1 MKTLTVS
8 FDSVSYPIHIEDG
21 CLPRLGEFVRDIYQG
36 KAAVITDD
44 NVNRFYGDIVM
55 HSLQQAGVEACK
67 YVFPHGEQSK
77 CNDTLQQIYAF
88 LADRHINR
96 GDFVIALGGG
106 VTGDLAGFA
115 AASYMRGIGLI
126 QVPTSLLA
134 QIDSSVGGKVAID
147 MPFGKNMV
155 GAFYHPKLVL
165 IDPTCL
171 DTLPQH
177 FYHDGMAEAIKYG
190 CIRNKALFDAI
201 ANRSISREDLI
212 YECVSIKRDI
222 VAVDANDTGL
232 RMLLN
237 FGHTIGHAIEKY
249 YHFQKFTH
257 GEAVAV
263 GMLMMTRY
271 SEQIGLT
278 ELGTAQ
284 KILPV
289 LKSYHLPCE
298 VESPALLRLL
308 PLIQNDKKNI
318 GKTLH
323 IVALQEIGNGIIVP
337 TENFVSD
344 LCASLGKAGI
354 E

>member
-1 MKTLTVS
+1 MKTLTVA

-21 CLPRLGEFVRDIYQG
+21 CLSHLGEFVRMFYQG

-44 NVNRFYGDIVM
+44 NVNGFYGDIVM
-55 HSLQQAGVEACK
+55 RSLQQAGVESCK

-77 CNDTLQQIYAF
+77 CNDTLQQIYTF
-88 LADRHINR
+88 LAKEHINR

-155 GAFYHPKLVL
+155 GAFYHPKAVF
-165 IDPTCL
+165 IDPSCL
-171 DTLPQH
+171 DTLPQR

-190 CIRNKALFDAI
+190 CIRNKTLFDAI

-249 YHFQKFTH
+249 YHFQRFTH
-257 GEAVAV
+257 GEAVAA
-263 GMLMMTRY
+263 GMVLMTRY

-278 ELGTAQ
+278 APGTAQ
-284 KILPV
+284 SILAAV
-289 LKSYHLPCE
+289 ESYHLPDHIDRT
-298 VESPALLRLL
+298 ALLELL

-318 GKTLH
+318 GKILH
-323 IVALQEIGNGIIVP
+323 IVVVREIGNGVIIP

>member
-1 MKTLTVS
+1 MKTLTVA
-8 FDSVSYPIHIEDG
+8 FDSISYPIHIEDG
-21 CLPRLGEFVRDIYQG
+21 CLARLGEFVRTIYHG

-44 NVNRFYGDIVM
+44 NVDKFYGETVM
-55 HSLQQAGVEACK
+55 QSLQRAGVETCK

-77 CNDTLQQIYAF
+77 CNDTLQKIYAF
-88 LADRHINR
+88 LAEQHINR
-96 GDFVIALGGG
+96 GDFIIALGGG

-115 AASYMRGIGLI
+115 AASYLRGIGLV

-171 DTLPQH
+171 DTLPQR
-177 FYHDGMAEAIKYG
+177 FYYDGMAEAIKYG

-201 ANRSISREDLI
+201 LNHSISREDLI
-212 YECVSIKRDI
+212 YECVSIKRDV

-249 YHFQKFTH
+249 YQFTKFTH
-257 GEAVAV
+257 GEAVAL
-263 GMLMMTRY
+263 GMVLMTQF
-271 SEQIGLT
+271 SEQIGPSKA
-278 ELGTAQ
+278 GTAQ
-284 KILPV
+284 KV
-289 LKSYHLPCE
+289 LDAVEAYHLPHQI
-298 VESPALLRLL
+298 AQADLLELL

-323 IVALQEIGNGIIVP
+323 VVMLDEIGNGVIVP
-337 TENFVSD
+337 TTDFVSD
-344 LCASLGKAGI
+344 ICAALGKAGM
-354 E
+354 

>member
-1 MKTLTVS
+1 MKTLTVA

-21 CLPRLGEFVRDIYQG
+21 CLAQLGEFVRNVYKG

-44 NVNRFYGDIVM
+44 NVDGFYGETVM
-55 HSLQQAGVEACK
+55 QSLQTAGVEACK

-77 CNDTLQQIYAF
+77 CNDTLQKIYAF
-88 LADRHINR
+88 LAEQHINR
-96 GDFVIALGGG
+96 GDYIIALGGG

-115 AASYMRGIGLI
+115 AASYMRGIGLV

-165 IDPTCL
+165 IDPCCL
-171 DTLPQH
+171 DTLPQR

-190 CIRNKALFDAI
+190 CIRNKALFNAI
-201 ANRSISREDLI
+201 LDRTISREDLI

-249 YHFQKFTH
+249 YQFTRFTH
-257 GEAVAV
+257 GEAVAA
-263 GMLMMTRY
+263 GMVLMTRF
-271 SEQIGLT
+271 SEQTGLT
-278 ELGTAQ
+278 KAGTAQ
-284 KILPV
+284 KILEAV
-289 LKSYHLPCE
+289 NSYHLPHHIE
-298 VESPALLRLL
+298 QKDLLELL

-323 IVALQEIGNGIIVP
+323 IVVLNEIGDGIIIP
-337 TENFVSD
+337 TVDFVSD
-344 LCASLGKAGI
+344 FCTTLGKVGA
-354 E
+354 